1 MRRAAAGAAIGSSLL
16 LGGCSTS
23 SLAGPTLIGEYDG
36 LVWYDSFDVGTEF
49 TAGQIALV
57 NESDHEM
64 TIVAVDPVMRSG
76 SELTFLGAY
85 LAGDDKEYALT
96 DRLVEYPP
104 SDAWGSF
111 SAAVGGVVPPSAD
124 LRYSET
130 GTELML
136 AFSVDGGTRG
146 EMLAVEVTY
155 EVEGVR
161 KKERIETGL
170 VVCVPAGVEC
180 AEDEGA

>member
-1 MRRAAAGAAIGSSLL
+1 
-16 LGGCSTS
+16 
-23 SLAGPTLIGEYDG
+23 
-36 LVWYDSFDVGTEF
+36 
-49 TAGQIALV
+49 
-57 NESDHEM
+57 
-64 TIVAVDPVMRSG
+64 
-76 SELTFLGAY
+76 
-85 LAGDDKEYALT
+85 
-96 DRLVEYPP
+96 
-104 SDAWGSF
+104 
-111 SAAVGGVVPPSAD
+111 
-124 LRYSET
+124 
-130 GTELML
+130 ML